1 MDEAVAKVGRDDEIR
16 EMERVLARQREAFLA
31 EMPVPRKVR
40 DDRLAR
46 AIDLLKSH
54 QDDLA
59 AAMDEDFGGRPHLMS
74 KLTDIVSAVKA
85 LAHARRHLKSWM
97 RPERRAVDFPLGLF
111 GAKAWVEFA
120 PKGVVGLISPWNF
133 PVNLTF
139 GPLAGIFAAGNRVM
153 IKPSEFTPRT
163 SALMKELIGRW
174 FDETEA
180 FVVTGDAEVGAAF
193 AGQPFDHLLFTGAT
207 GVARHVMRAA
217 ADNLVP
223 VTLELGGKSPVIV
236 SRSADLDRTV
246 YRVVAGKMMNA
257 GQICLAPD
265 YMLVPR
271 ARRDEIVEGLVEA
284 AASLYPQI
292 KNNPHYTAIVNERH
306 RRRLEGLVDDARR
319 RGARIRV
326 VNPADESFGPDD
338 NSRMMPLHILWDVDD
353 EMRVMQEE
361 IFGPLLPVLTY
372 EDIDEA
378 IARINGR
385 PRPLGLYY
393 FGEDAAERRRV
404 LDRTI
409 SGGVTLD
416 DVVWHVAD
424 EDLPFGGI
432 GPSGMGSYHG
442 RDGFRTFSHARAV
455 FRQPK
460 IDVLK
465 LAGALPPYGRR
476 LERTLRMQMKG

>member
-1 MDEAVAKVGRDDEIR
+1 MRTTHEEGTR

-31 EMPVPRKVR
+31 ELPVPRRVR

-46 AIDLLKSH
+46 AIELLKTH

-85 LAHARRHLKSWM
+85 LSHARRHLKFWM
-97 RPERRAVDFPLGLF
+97 RPEKRSVDFPLGLF
-111 GAKAWVEFA
+111 GARAWVEFE

-163 SALMKELIGRW
+163 SALMKELIARW

-180 FVVTGDAEVGAAF
+180 FVVTGDAEIGAAF

-217 ADNLVP
+217 AEHLVP

-236 SRSADLDRTV
+236 SRSADLERTAG
-246 YRVVAGKMMNA
+246 RVVAGKMMNA

-271 ARRDEIVEGLVEA
+271 ERRDEIIEGLAEA
-284 AASLYPQI
+284 ASSFYPQI
-292 KNNPHYTAIVNERH
+292 KNNPDYTAIINERH
-306 RRRLEGLVDDARR
+306 KQRLEGYVEDARR
-319 RGARIRV
+319 RGAQIRI
-326 VNPADESFGPDD
+326 VNPGDENFSADD
-338 NSRMMPLHILWDVDD
+338 NSRMMPLHILWDVTD
-353 EMRVMQEE
+353 EMQVMREE
-361 IFGPLLPVLTY
+361 IFGPLLPVLAY

-378 IARINGR
+378 IAYVNRR

-393 FGEDAAERRRV
+393 FGEDEKECRRV

-416 DVVWHVAD
+416 DVVWHVSD
-424 EDLPFGGI
+424 EDLPFGGV
-432 GPSGMGSYHG
+432 GPSGIGSYHG

-465 LAGALPPYGRR
+465 LAGAIPPYGRK
-476 LERTLRMQMKG
+476 LERTLKMQMKG